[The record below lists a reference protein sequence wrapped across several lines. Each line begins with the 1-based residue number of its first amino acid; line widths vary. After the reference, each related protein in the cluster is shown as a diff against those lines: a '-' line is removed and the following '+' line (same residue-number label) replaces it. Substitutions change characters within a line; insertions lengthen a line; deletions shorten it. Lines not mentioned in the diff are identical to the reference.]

1 MKRIIAAALS
11 ILVGAFGYTIV
22 DSAIEDRVATL
33 ESEVVELRE
42 EVSRNSYEEDS
53 DNETNTSDKERKKLE
68 VGQFMNESSKSR
80 RKFLI
85 REYSTGKMEYRSPDS
100 FGRPFLTTSPHFYD
114 AGPLPQSEPY
124 SNNLQYNDFYLCISE
139 SFAQI
144 SKISATETV
153 CHSWLDDDYSKQT
166 TNVDRYETEI
176 LFSGKG
182 YTDSSLSGRKV
193 IIDINFDRYYSR
205 EDKIEFT
212 INEDGSFEY
221 STLVTIDVG
230 AYDTATYYF
239 DRLVIE

>member
-11 ILVGAFGYTIV
+11 ILVGTFGYNIV
-22 DSAIEDRVATL
+22 DKALEDRVATL
-33 ESEVVELRE
+33 ESEVFELRE
-42 EVSRNSYEEDS
+42 EVSRNSCKEDS
-53 DNETNTSDKERKKLE
+53 ANETNTSDLERKKLE

-80 RKFLI
+80 RKFLL
-85 REYSTGKMEYRSPDS
+85 REYSTGEIKYRSPDS

-114 AGPLPQSEPY
+114 ATPSPQTEPY
-124 SNNLQYNDFYLCISE
+124 SNDLQYNDFYLCISE
-139 SFAQI
+139 SFAKI

-153 CHSWLDDDYSKQT
+153 CHSWFDDDYSKQT
-166 TNVDRYETEI
+166 TNIDRYETEI

-193 IIDINFDRYYSR
+193 AIDINFDWYYSGK
-205 EDKIEFT
+205 DKIEFT
-212 INEDGSFEY
+212 INEDGFFEY